1 MGILCDSQDSLRLGK
16 QKNVVRGVGAKM
28 GEQRAENQVEGD
40 LRRNHKQGKGRR
52 RRIRSG
58 FLDSTGS

>member
-1 MGILCDSQDSLRLGK
+1 MGILCGSQGSLRFGK

-40 LRRNHKQGKGRR
+40 LRRKQGKGRR
-52 RRIRSG
+52 KRIRLG